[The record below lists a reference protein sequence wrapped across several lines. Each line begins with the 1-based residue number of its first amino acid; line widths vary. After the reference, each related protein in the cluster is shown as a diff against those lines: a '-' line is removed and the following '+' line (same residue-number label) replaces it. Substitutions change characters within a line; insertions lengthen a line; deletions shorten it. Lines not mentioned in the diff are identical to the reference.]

1 VVEKPT
7 EEGVMSTTSIRE
19 RVSTAMLRTGTELAI
34 DQRELEQR
42 LAAVATR
49 DSAFS
54 SAHGAV
60 AMARWTNSLVL
71 WLAWRI
77 HPRTFLPSATPEFSG
92 Q

>member
-1 VVEKPT
+1 V
-7 EEGVMSTTSIRE
+7 STASMRE
-19 RVSTAMLRTGTELAI
+19 RVSTAMLRAGTELAI
-34 DQRELEQR
+34 DQREMEQR

-49 DSAFS
+49 DSAYS

-60 AMARWTNSLVL
+60 AMARWTTSVLL

-77 HPRTFLPSATPEFSG
+77 HPRTSMPSATPEFSG